1 MQVTD
6 EPVRVIGLRCETCSK
21 REYFPLIMRG
31 RHQKDRRKYKKIK
44 KFKIYMTFC
53 PLPPVINGK
62 REIVGGK
69 EMDNRKMPTIEELQ
83 EMAAVDIRNVDKST
97 LVDLDDVEIHT
108 ELPLE
113 ERIAD
118 YIRQVKNPYC
128 HISNGMIVKISFA
141 GQDTL
146 EACLSRCISPEK
158 KF

>member
-1 MQVTD
+1 
-6 EPVRVIGLRCETCSK
+6 
-21 REYFPLIMRG
+21 
-31 RHQKDRRKYKKIK
+31 
-44 KFKIYMTFC
+44 
-53 PLPPVINGK
+53 
-62 REIVGGK
+62 
-69 EMDNRKMPTIEELQ
+69 MDNRKMPTIEELQ

-118 YIRQVKNPYC
+118 F
-128 HISNGMIVKISFA
+128 ISYVMIVKISFA

>member
-1 MQVTD
+1 
-6 EPVRVIGLRCETCSK
+6 
-21 REYFPLIMRG
+21 
-31 RHQKDRRKYKKIK
+31 
-44 KFKIYMTFC
+44 MTFC

-62 REIVGGK
+62 REIAGGK

-128 HISNGMIVKISFA
+128 HIYCSTIK
-141 GQDTL
+141 
-146 EACLSRCISPEK
+146 
-158 KF
+158 

>member
-1 MQVTD
+1 
-6 EPVRVIGLRCETCSK
+6 
-21 REYFPLIMRG
+21 
-31 RHQKDRRKYKKIK
+31 
-44 KFKIYMTFC
+44 MTFC

-128 HISNGMIVKISFA
+128 HISNGMIVKISFS

-146 EACLSRCISPEK
+146 EA
-158 KF
+158 

>member
-1 MQVTD
+1 
-6 EPVRVIGLRCETCSK
+6 
-21 REYFPLIMRG
+21 
-31 RHQKDRRKYKKIK
+31 
-44 KFKIYMTFC
+44 MTFC

-128 HISNGMIVKISFA
+128 HISNGMIERLAFLDRIPWKRV
-141 GQDTL
+141 
-146 EACLSRCISPEK
+146 
-158 KF
+158 

>member
-1 MQVTD
+1 
-6 EPVRVIGLRCETCSK
+6 
-21 REYFPLIMRG
+21 
-31 RHQKDRRKYKKIK
+31 
-44 KFKIYMTFC
+44 MTFC

-69 EMDNRKMPTIEELQ
+69 EMDNRKMATIEELQ

>member
-1 MQVTD
+1 
-6 EPVRVIGLRCETCSK
+6 
-21 REYFPLIMRG
+21 
-31 RHQKDRRKYKKIK
+31 
-44 KFKIYMTFC
+44 MTFC

-118 YIRQVKNPYC
+118 YIRQVKNPY
-128 HISNGMIVKISFA
+128 F
-141 GQDTL
+141 L
-146 EACLSRCISPEK
+146 K
-158 KF
+158 K